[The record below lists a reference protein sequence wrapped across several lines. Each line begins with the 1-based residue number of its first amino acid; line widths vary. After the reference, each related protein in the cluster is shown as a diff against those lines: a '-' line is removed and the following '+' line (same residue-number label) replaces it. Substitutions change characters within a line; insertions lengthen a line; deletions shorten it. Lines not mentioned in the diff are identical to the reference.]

1 MKKLLLAV
9 LAGFLVGMTTI
20 ATELPSL
27 PIGSTNAL
35 VEQAAGLITE
45 IWVDLN
51 KKVSDTEWQL
61 LYSEPIIPYS
71 QAKDGPLAEFISAR
85 LKEVLERVI
94 DLDDRSLAGA
104 ILESF
109 YGGVARDQR
118 IDMGWVPLFG
128 TYNRFS
134 LKEYGGKL
142 AIPEEAYGVSLE
154 KAVTYGMEHAFIVS
168 NIERAVLVAR
178 DSQGRITAEFDSTM
192 SPSDPY
198 KLGVRVE
205 EGLLSLPRDYIVN
218 TTPGEVTIWY
228 KDGTSQVFDLAT
240 GKLLSPVATRLTI
253 ERLGSGLKLTVITS
267 AGTAFVLE
275 YSSDAGFAE
284 TKARGELAAEKVGA
298 TGTREYFITPTGEM
312 KFFRA
317 RLVEPK

>member
-20 ATELPSL
+20 ATELPRL

-142 AIPEEAYGVSLE
+142 AIPEEAYKVDLGI
-154 KAVTYGMEHAFIVS
+154 AVTESIVHAFLVA
-168 NIERAVLVAR
+168 NIERATLVAR
-178 DSQGRITAEFDSTM
+178 DGNGMVIKEFDSRE
-192 SPSDPY
+192 PY
-198 KLGVRVE
+198 IPYTPRVGHE
-205 EGLLSLPRDYIVN
+205 EGILYLPRDYIVN

-253 ERLGSGLKLTVITS
+253 ERLGSGLKLTVTTS
-267 AGTAFVLE
+267 AGPAFVLE
-275 YSSDAGFAE
+275 YSSDAGFAKTE
-284 TKARGELAAEKVGA
+284 ARGALAAEK
-298 TGTREYFITPTGEM
+298 TGTTVYKEYLITPTGEM

>member
-128 TYNRFS
+128 TYNRF
-134 LKEYGGKL
+134 
-142 AIPEEAYGVSLE
+142 
-154 KAVTYGMEHAFIVS
+154 
-168 NIERAVLVAR
+168 
-178 DSQGRITAEFDSTM
+178 
-192 SPSDPY
+192 
-198 KLGVRVE
+198 
-205 EGLLSLPRDYIVN
+205 
-218 TTPGEVTIWY
+218 
-228 KDGTSQVFDLAT
+228 
-240 GKLLSPVATRLTI
+240 
-253 ERLGSGLKLTVITS
+253 
-267 AGTAFVLE
+267 
-275 YSSDAGFAE
+275 
-284 TKARGELAAEKVGA
+284 
-298 TGTREYFITPTGEM
+298 
-312 KFFRA
+312 
-317 RLVEPK
+317 